1 MKANE
6 LMTSKPACVTATDP
20 VQRAAQLMAEHDCGC
35 LPVVESSNSDRV
47 VGVITDRDI
56 ALRGVAQGLDNQ
68 TMVRDLMSTDLATCS
83 PDSDVD
89 DVANM
94 MSERQVRR
102 VVILNADGGC
112 VGIIAQADLALAAE
126 RDGPVSEQEV
136 ARVVERISHP
146 A

>member
-6 LMTSKPACVTATDP
+6 LMTSQPACVTATDP
-20 VQRAAQLMAEHDCGC
+20 VQLAAQLMAEHDCGC
-35 LPVVESSNSDRV
+35 LPVIESSGSDRV
-47 VGVITDRDI
+47 IGVITDRDI
-56 ALRGVAQGLDNQ
+56 ALRGVALGRDHN
-68 TMVRDLMSTDLATCS
+68 TMVRDLMSTNLVSCT

-89 DVANM
+89 EVASM

-112 VGIIAQADLALAAE
+112 VGIIAQADLARAAE
-126 RDGPVSEQEV
+126 RDGPVSEREV